1 MEMKGHEGI
10 IKMRKKGY
18 APTMIS
24 LDDLSFP
31 SPLANWKEHDHT
43 PTVCVHKEAIEGLDL
58 RFLVN
63 MRVSV
68 TSCSEDRAK
77 RLFNACKAAGATWIA
92 ASHTEIHGEVAKTG
106 WMDFYHG

>member
-1 MEMKGHEGI
+1 MKGHEGI

-18 APTMIS
+18 APAMIS
-24 LDDLSFP
+24 LDDFSFP
-31 SPLANWKEHDHT
+31 SPTATWEEKDHA

-77 RLFNACKAAGATWIA
+77 RLFNACKAAGATWVA
-92 ASHTEIHGEVAKTG
+92 ASHTELDGEVAKTG